1 MIDQLSFDLT
11 HDTQKPRDIDQ
22 IKFLTN
28 QLVHRLESMPIQQRI
43 YELNQIRAALHECSP
58 MRNEPV
64 DFVQW
69 VPASSVYAN
78 DYNPNSVAPPEMEL
92 LAHSILTDGYTQPI
106 VTLPTEKGREVVD
119 GFHRNR
125 VGKENVEVATRV
137 NHYLPVVSIK
147 ASQAG
152 LNDRIAA
159 TIRHNRARGKHSVDA
174 MSDIVIELKRR
185 NWSDARIGKEL
196 GMDPDEVLRLT
207 QITGLSEVFAGQEF
221 SEAWESDA
229 SPSTSS
235 EILSDII
242 EGYTPKKTNRIL
254 HTWEHWECYKAG
266 FYAERPPGGISQE
279 EGEEIYAEFLSDLE
293 RFEAALNGVISEWKN
308 SCEHYLTNDRMN
320 RIAWLGQASAAY
332 ATQMPSGCRGGYNR
346 LSVEK
351 QQKADKLALD
361 YLNKWL
367 AANDR
372 PTAAMAEAL
381 GRTDAEL
388 Y

>member
-1 MIDQLSFDLT
+1 MSDQLSFDLIA
-11 HDTQKPRDIDQ
+11 DAKPVAVADA
-22 IKFLTN
+22 IKALTSR
-28 QLVHRLESMPIQQRI
+28 LVSELALMPVQQRI
-43 YELNQIRAALHECSP
+43 YALNQVRAALHECSP
-58 MRNEPV
+58 MKNEPV

-125 VGKENVEVATRV
+125 VGKENKEVAARV
-137 NHYLPVVSIK
+137 NYYLPVVSIN
-147 ASQAG
+147 ACQAG

-196 GMDPDEVLRLT
+196 GMDPDEVLRLM

-221 SEAWESDA
+221 SEAWESSNA
-229 SPSTSS
+229 PSTSS
-235 EILSDII
+235 EILSDVI
-242 EGYTPKKTNRIL
+242 EGYTPKQTNRIL
-254 HTWEHWECYKAG
+254 HTWENWECYKAG
-266 FYAERPPGGISQE
+266 FYAERPPGGLSQE
-279 EGEEIYAEFLSDLE
+279 DGEEIYAEFLSDLK
-293 RFEAALNGVISEWKN
+293 RFESALNGVISEWKN

-346 LSVEK
+346 LSTEQ
-351 QQKADKLALD
+351 QQKADLLALE

-367 AANDR
+367 VANDR
-372 PTAAMAEAL
+372 SVATMAEAL

>member
-1 MIDQLSFDLT
+1 MSNQLSLDLT
-11 HDTQKPRDIDQ
+11 AAADQ
-22 IKFLTN
+22 VAPDDPITDLTK
-28 QLVHRLESMPIQQRI
+28 QLVSKLTPMSVQQRI
-43 YELNQIRAALHECSP
+43 YALNQIRAALHECSP
-58 MRNEPV
+58 MKNEPV

-125 VGKENVEVATRV
+125 VGKENSEIAARI
-137 NHYLPVVSIK
+137 NYYLPVVSIK

-159 TIRHNRARGKHSVDA
+159 TIRHNRARGKHNVDA

-207 QITGLSEVFAGQEF
+207 QITGLAEVFAGQKF
-221 SEAWESDA
+221 SEAWESDNA
-229 SPSTSS
+229 PSSAS
-235 EILSDII
+235 EILSDVLDD
-242 EGYTPKKTNRIL
+242 YVPKKTNRIL
-254 HTWEHWECYKAG
+254 HTWDEWECYKAG
-266 FYAERPPGGISQE
+266 FYAERPPGGLSQE
-279 EGEEIYAEFLSDLE
+279 EGEKIYAEFLSDLQ
-293 RFEAALNGVISEWKN
+293 RFEAALNGVTTEWVN

-332 ATQMPSGCRGGYNR
+332 ATQMPSGCRGGYNK
-346 LSVEK
+346 LSA
-351 QQKADKLALD
+351 QQQQEADDLALK

-367 AANDR
+367 ANNGR
-372 PTAAMAEAL
+372 PEVAMAEAL

>member
-1 MIDQLSFDLT
+1 MSDQLSLDLIQDAKKT
-11 HDTQKPRDIDQ
+11 KNVDQ
-22 IKFLTN
+22 VKTLTD
-28 QLVHRLESMPIQQRI
+28 QLVLELASMSVQQRI
-43 YELNQIRAALHECSP
+43 YELNRIRAALHECSP
-58 MRNEPV
+58 MKNEPV

-92 LAHSILTDGYTQPI
+92 LAHSILVDGYTQPI

-125 VGKENVEVATRV
+125 VGKENPEVAARV
-137 NHYLPVVSIK
+137 NYYLPVVSIK
-147 ASQAG
+147 ASRAG

-196 GMDPDEVLRLT
+196 GMDADEVLRLT

-221 SEAWESDA
+221 SEAWESDN
-229 SPSTSS
+229 SPSASS

-242 EGYTPKKTNRIL
+242 EDYQPKKTNRIL
-254 HTWEHWECYKAG
+254 HTWEEWECYKAG
-266 FYAERPPGGISQE
+266 FYAERPPGGLLQE
-279 EGEEIYAEFLSDLE
+279 EGEEIYAEFLSDLK

-346 LSVEK
+346 LSAEE
-351 QQKADKLALD
+351 QQRADMLALK

-367 AANDR
+367 AANER
-372 PTAAMAEAL
+372 PAVTMAEAL

>member
-1 MIDQLSFDLT
+1 MTDQLSFDLPAT
-11 HDTQKPRDIDQ
+11 AKQVAPSDSIEV
-22 IKFLTN
+22 LTE
-28 QLVHRLESMPIQQRI
+28 QLVSRLASMPIQQRVCA
-43 YELNQIRAALHECSP
+43 LNQVRAALHECSP
-58 MRNEPV
+58 MKNEPV
-64 DFVQW
+64 DLVQW

-125 VGKENVEVATRV
+125 VGKENSKVAARV
-137 NHYLPVVSIK
+137 NYYLPVVSIK
-147 ASQAG
+147 ASQSG
-152 LNDRIAA
+152 LSDRIAA

-185 NWSDARIGKEL
+185 NWSDSRIGKEL

-221 SEAWESDA
+221 SEAWESDN
-229 SPSTSS
+229 SPSASS
-235 EILSDII
+235 EVLSDII

-254 HTWEHWECYKAG
+254 HTWEDWECYKAG
-266 FYAERPPGGISQE
+266 FYAERPPGGLLQE
-279 EGEEIYAEFLSDLE
+279 EGEEIYAEFLSDLK
-293 RFEAALNGVISEWKN
+293 RFGAALNGVISEWKN

-346 LSVEK
+346 LSAEDR
-351 QQKADKLALD
+351 QKADELALE

-372 PTAAMAEAL
+372 PAATMAEAL